1 MDEQLRD
8 FLSDLITHIQEKYNE
23 TLIGTKNENAEDKSF
38 RLGSN
43 FAFYDVLDLIE
54 SQLSTQGFDSSSLG
68 KISPVLGEK
77 I

>member
-8 FLSDLITHIQEKYNE
+8 FLGDLVTILKEKYNDSLYASSDE
-23 TLIGTKNENAEDKSF
+23 SAEDKSY

-43 FAFYDVLDLIE
+43 FAYFDVLDLVQL
-54 SQLSTQGFDSSSLG
+54 QLSVQGFDPDSLG